1 MTITSPQGRP
11 RTRADVTLNKVIQT
25 RVSVDELDIIKIAA
39 EAEGLTVSRYVRTA
53 TLDRAKG
60 INQ

>member
-11 RTRADVTLNKVIQT
+11 RTRADVTLDKVLNT
-25 RVSVDELDIIKIAA
+25 RLAADELDIIKIAA
-39 EAEGLTVSRYVRTA
+39 EAKGITVSRYVRTA
-53 TLDRAKG
+53 ALDRAKG